1 MIAGQILELRKHGQS
16 ETALIQAEES
26 ESRFHECMTL
36 IVMIHP
42 GDDFWYYWLCT
53 TEILFSLS
61 FVSVCPQVLLSL
73 SCVLVS
79 PKRKIAGRL
88 EVMQSSLHFYGE
100 FIIEGTG
107 GRAVFNS
114 TGGLNYPDAVTMEKG
129 FSKAKTSTR
138 KDSSMEGGDVERGNA
153 MERLD
158 PIQGGPS
165 KGIKRH
171 SRWDLS
177 QVSYICVNL

>member
-1 MIAGQILELRKHGQS
+1 MLLAVLSGNS
-16 ETALIQAEES
+16 FS
-26 ESRFHECMTL
+26 PRFVNVH
-36 IVMIHP
+36 
-42 GDDFWYYWLCT
+42 
-53 TEILFSLS
+53 
-61 FVSVCPQVLLSL
+61 PQVLLSL

-129 FSKAKTSTR
+129 FNKAKTITR
-138 KDSSMEGGDVERGNA
+138 KDSSMEGDVERGNA

-165 KGIKRH
+165 KAIKRH

-177 QVSYICVNL
+177 QVSIFWVNLEGLGLCIWDT